1 MEMGAN
7 NSWFPP
13 ILQYTNTSI
22 SVNLPPVNFLFYQV
36 HLKEP
41 CSSFSPSCQ
50 GEENQGRKEKAR
62 KRRQWL
68 ITELFAQVL
77 FLSSQGAFGQKP
89 HSKGPGNSLHYSEDP
104 FRTPTKPQTYV
115 HSVGRACHLIPP
127 TTTAGG
133 AQPSHG
139 HVTGRDSA
147 GWENS
152 SIFPLQPRELKR
164 NRVTKWGLKQI
175 YLPPSGQLPSLW
187 NGVATK
193 RYHIQHAWDMS
204 TK

>member
-41 CSSFSPSCQ
+41 HSSFSPSCQ
-50 GEENQGRKEKAR
+50 GKENQGRKSKEKKKVADNGVTHSGPISFLPGCFWPETPLQR
-62 KRRQWL
+62 TR
-68 ITELFAQVL
+68 EFSPLFWGP
-77 FLSSQGAFGQKP
+77 LSYP
-89 HSKGPGNSLHYSEDP
+89 HQASDICALRGKGMPSHPSYN
-104 FRTPTKPQTYV
+104 
-115 HSVGRACHLIPP
+115 HSR
-127 TTTAGG
+127 G

-147 GWENS
+147 GHENS
-152 SIFPLQPRELKR
+152 SIFPLQPSELKR
-164 NRVTKWGLKQI
+164 NRVTKWGLEQI

-193 RYHIQHAWDMS
+193 RYHIQHAWDMA